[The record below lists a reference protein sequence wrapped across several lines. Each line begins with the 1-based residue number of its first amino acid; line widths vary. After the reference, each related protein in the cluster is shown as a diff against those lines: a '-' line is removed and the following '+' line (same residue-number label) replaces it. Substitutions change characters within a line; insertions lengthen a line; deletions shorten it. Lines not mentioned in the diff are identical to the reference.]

1 MKTNLLFGLFMAI
14 SIGFVV
20 GCNNTLDGPSAKP
33 AGWQSKIA
41 GEYPGIISESGNGA
55 EGTTWFKVAGDKVSG
70 TYKVDGGGMEYTGVL
85 KDFTVVGDRK
95 FKCTWV
101 DMEDRQ
107 GVITATFSKDLSSF
121 SGTWEADD
129 GDGAWQ
135 GKKVK

>member
-14 SIGFVV
+14 SIGLVV

-41 GEYPGIISESGNGA
+41 GEYPGIIGEGGSET
-55 EGTTWFKVAGDKVSG
+55 EGTTWFKVVGDKVTG
-70 TYKVDGGGMEYTGVL
+70 TFEVGMYAGVL
-85 KDFTVVGDRK
+85 KDFKVVGDRK
-95 FKCTWV
+95 FQCTWV
-101 DMEDRQ
+101 DEDDRQ
-107 GVITATFSKDLSSF
+107 GVITGTFSEDLSSF

-129 GDGAWQ
+129 GDGEWQ